1 MSVKFKGSEVKLYG
15 NQIKVGDEAPSIM
28 LKARDLS
35 TFQVGG
41 KKDKIQ
47 IINVVPSLD
56 TPVCSIQAKT
66 FNKNAA
72 NLSDVEVNVVSMDLP
87 FAQERF
93 CSTNEIKNLNTL
105 SDFAKKEFG
114 KAYGL
119 LLEDSP
125 LEGLLARAV
134 IVVNKE
140 GKVIYVEICDEITSE
155 PNYDAALAAVK

>member
-1 MSVKFKGSEVKLYG
+1 MSVKFKGNEVKLYG

-35 TFQVGG
+35 NVQVGG

-72 NLSDVEVNVVSMDLP
+72 SLSNVEVNVVSMDLP

-93 CSTNEIKNLNTL
+93 CSTNEINNINTL

-119 LLEDSP
+119 LIDDSA

-134 IVVNKE
+134 IIVNKE
-140 GKVIYVEICDEITSE
+140 GKVIYVELCDEITNE
-155 PNYDAALAAVK
+155 PNYDAALAAIK